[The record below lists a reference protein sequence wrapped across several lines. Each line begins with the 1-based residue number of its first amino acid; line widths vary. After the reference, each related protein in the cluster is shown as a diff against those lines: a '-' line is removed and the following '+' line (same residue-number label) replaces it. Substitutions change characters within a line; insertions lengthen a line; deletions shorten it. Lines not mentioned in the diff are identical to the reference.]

1 MDQNQHRN
9 ESTSGSVV
17 IKTFKNAIKT
27 LIEESKNSVKPK
39 LEFIDKVDKKQSIN
53 KVRNVTS
60 GNWDFTIGKWNI
72 TGNWNSST
80 GGYWNS
86 NPGNNTMTKI
96 FEAVFDEDFGD
107 SDDFET
113 IFGEAIPKIDELI
126 DGPLVPFFAIG
137 LTLVMVMFAL
147 PFLMMTSMMIFIPF
161 LMTFTIPFLMI
172 GPIMAPLMLAL
183 EAV

>member
-1 MDQNQHRN
+1 M
-9 ESTSGSVV
+9 G
-17 IKTFKNAIKT
+17 
-27 LIEESKNSVKPK
+27 
-39 LEFIDKVDKKQSIN
+39 
-53 KVRNVTS
+53 
-60 GNWDFTIGKWNI
+60 

-86 NPGNNTMTKI
+86 NPGNNTLTRI
-96 FEAVFDEDFGD
+96 FETVFDEDFGD

-113 IFGEAIPKIDELI
+113 IFGQAIPKIDELI

-172 GPIMAPLMLAL
+172 GPMMAPLMLAL

>member
-1 MDQNQHRN
+1 M
-9 ESTSGSVV
+9 G
-17 IKTFKNAIKT
+17 
-27 LIEESKNSVKPK
+27 
-39 LEFIDKVDKKQSIN
+39 
-53 KVRNVTS
+53 TS
-60 GNWDFTIGKWNI
+60 GNWDFTIGKWSI

-80 GGYWNS
+80 GGNWNS
-86 NPGNNTMTKI
+86 NPGNNTLTRI
-96 FEAVFDEDFGD
+96 FETVFDEDFGD
-107 SDDFET
+107 YDDFET
-113 IFGEAIPKIDELI
+113 IFSEAIPKIDELI

-172 GPIMAPLMLAL
+172 GPMMAPLMLAL